1 MHVPTKTATI
11 KNKMKVKII
20 GGGLAGCE
28 CAYQLLKRNVEV
40 TLVEMKPQKF
50 SPAHKLDTLCELVCS
65 NSLKSND
72 LSTASGLLKAELRLL
87 DSLIVKCAEE
97 TKVPAGNALAV
108 DREKFSQ
115 LVTSKLN
122 EFDNFHLIS
131 KVETSLDKGDFDALV
146 VATGPLTDE
155 SLLPALKGLFGDQ
168 FLYFFDA
175 VAPIVTADTID
186 PEWSFVGDRYGKGD
200 GDYVNCPMD
209 KEQFELF
216 WRELVTAETAQVKD
230 FENKDVFEGCMP
242 IEVMAKRG
250 QDTIRFGP
258 LKPVGLRFKD
268 QRPYAVVQLRKEN
281 AMGTLYNLVGF
292 QTHLKWSEQKRVF
305 SLIPALKDAEFVR
318 YGVMHRNTYVNSP
331 HFLNDDFTLKSN
343 PFVAFVGQMTG
354 VEGYMESTLAG
365 LVGALGVYR
374 RVKGLQPID
383 FGHETITGALTKHVS
398 TLNQDF
404 QPMNANFGILTPL
417 SQHIRDKSAKKQALS
432 QRSLE
437 KMNEILTKY
446 EV

>member
-1 MHVPTKTATI
+1 MR
-11 KNKMKVKII
+11 VKII

-28 CAYQLLKRNVEV
+28 CAYQLLKRKVEV
-40 TLVEMKPQKF
+40 TLVEMKPTKF
-50 SPAHKLDTLCELVCS
+50 SPAHKLNTLCELVCS

-72 LSTASGLLKAELRLL
+72 LSTASGLLKEELRLL
-87 DSLIVKCAEE
+87 DSLIVDCAEQ

-108 DREKFSQ
+108 DREKFSL
-115 LVTSKLN
+115 LVTERLKAF
-122 EFDNFHLIS
+122 ENFHLVCD
-131 KVETSLDKGDFDALV
+131 VESSLDKGDFDALV

-155 SLLPALKGLFGDQ
+155 ALLPALKDLFGDS

-186 PEWSFVGDRYGKGD
+186 QEWSFVGDRYGKGD
-200 GDYVNCPMD
+200 GDYINCPMD
-209 KEQFELF
+209 KEQFETF
-216 WRELVTAETAQVKD
+216 WKELVTAQTAEIKD
-230 FENKDVFEGCMP
+230 FENDDVFEGCMP

-258 LKPVGLRFKD
+258 LKPVGLRFHD

-281 AMGTLYNLVGF
+281 ATGTLYNLVGF

-305 SLIPALKDAEFVR
+305 SLIPALKNAEFVR
-318 YGVMHRNTYVNSP
+318 FGVMHRNTYVNSP
-331 HFLNDDFTLKSN
+331 HFLCEDFTLKSN
-343 PFVAFVGQMTG
+343 PNVAFVGQLTG
-354 VEGYMESTLAG
+354 VEGYMESCLSG
-365 LVGALGVYR
+365 LVGALGIYR
-374 RVKGLQPID
+374 KLNGLQPID
-383 FGHETITGALTKHVS
+383 FGCETITGALTKHVS
-398 TLNQDF
+398 TINGNF

-417 SQHIRDKSAKKQALS
+417 PQHIRDKSEKKKALS
-432 QRSLE
+432 HRSIE